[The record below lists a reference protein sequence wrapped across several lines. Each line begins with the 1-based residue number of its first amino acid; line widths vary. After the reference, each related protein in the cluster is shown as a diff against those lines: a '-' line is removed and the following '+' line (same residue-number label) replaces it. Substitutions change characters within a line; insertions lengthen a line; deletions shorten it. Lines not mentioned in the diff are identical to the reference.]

1 MTRPQGAFVR
11 AWWQMITVLF
21 LLVAGAAQA
30 AMPARPAGPVLDQA
44 NIIPDADE
52 AALSQKL
59 AAYNAQTGRSVI
71 VATVA
76 SLDGLEVADYA
87 QQLAETWD
95 IGGAKTEQGILFLI
109 APTDRKLRIHAARGV
124 QERLPDV
131 LAGRILRDY
140 VTPKFKAGDYAGGIN
155 DAVDQIITQL
165 NRDPADAKAV
175 AEAAAAAQRATSSGG
190 GSSFAG
196 AIVWVV
202 IIVFFMFVFGRRKQ
216 GFAQRRSG
224 IDPGIVLWGLSEIA
238 RAASDNRHSGGW
250 GGGGGSDW
258 GGGGGFGGFG
268 GGGGG
273 FDGGGAS
280 GDW

>member
-1 MTRPQGAFVR
+1 MNRPLRAFCH
-11 AWWQMITVLF
+11 ALAALF
-21 LLVAGAAQA
+21 LLIAGTAHA
-30 AMPARPAGPVLDQA
+30 AMPARPTGPVLDQA
-44 NIIPDADE
+44 NIIPDAEE
-52 AALSQKL
+52 AALTQRLS
-59 AAYNAQTGRSVI
+59 AYNAQTGRAII

-76 SLDGLEVADYA
+76 SLDGMDATDYA
-87 QQLAETWD
+87 QKLAETWG

-131 LAGRILRDY
+131 LSGRILRDY

-155 DAVDQIITQL
+155 DAVDQIIAQL

-175 AEAAAAAQRATSSGG
+175 AEAAAAAKRESGSE
-190 GSSFAG
+190 GSTFVS
-196 AIVWVV
+196 AIFWVV
-202 IIVFFMFVFGRRKQ
+202 LIVVMIAVFSRRKR
-216 GFAQRRSG
+216 GFVQRSSG
-224 IDPGIVLWGLSEIA
+224 IDPGVVLWGISEIA
-238 RAASDNRHSGGW
+238 RAASDSNRHSGGW
-250 GGGGGSDW
+250 GGSSGWGSGSDS
-258 GGGGGFGGFG
+258 GGFGGFG